1 MVLLVLPC
9 LLFSTS
15 GAEDIS
21 PKKEKNTLKA
31 FKRQGRA
38 DLLKAER
45 NGEDGAFKL
54 SFTGNITGSR
64 TGTEFVFKKYFKGSS
79 FSHYAIQPADWPEYL
94 LAVDG
99 RSLVVKRP
107 HNSTTELT
115 GKNYGFLMKDLE
127 FKYYDHKQNKDVK
140 HELTVIVSKASRLPI
155 ESTTDGRVLLGSNWM
170 DFRTWLSL

>member
-1 MVLLVLPC
+1 MLVLPC

-54 SFTGNITGSR
+54 SFTGNMTGPT
-64 TGTEFVFKKYFKGSS
+64 TGEHLLLIEADNHFQQEASQRQMERFRHERIDISFSESSFRGGGSS
-79 FSHYAIQPADWPEYL
+79 PSNKGTISSDC
-94 LAVDG
+94 
-99 RSLVVKRP
+99 
-107 HNSTTELT
+107 
-115 GKNYGFLMKDLE
+115 KDE
-127 FKYYDHKQNKDVK
+127 KD
-140 HELTVIVSKASRLPI
+140 P
-155 ESTTDGRVLLGSNWM
+155 VLSGE
-170 DFRTWLSL
+170 DRY